1 MKTEDYGP
9 AVVLVYGDGRLEA
22 ALLHPCDGGEAYMG
36 PLLRKAVQY
45 AKTHYDSG
53 NMLDVLMSEGE
64 MQELD
69 RRDGGL
75 AETCKAKG
83 VRHIYYVSYRW
94 NADACRKTYHVAARH
109 PRNGVAGDSDIPEFL
124 DRSGVPKGA
133 ARLV

>member
-1 MKTEDYGP
+1 MRSEDYGP
-9 AVVLVYGDGRLEA
+9 AVVLVYGDGRLET

-53 NMLDVLMSEGE
+53 SITDVLLSEGE
-64 MQELD
+64 MQDLD
-69 RRDGGL
+69 RENL

-83 VRHIYYVSYRW
+83 VRHMYYVSYRW

-109 PRNGVAGDSDIPEFL
+109 RKNGAFGNADIPESL
-124 DRSGVPKGA
+124 DTSGVPRGA
-133 ARLV
+133 DRLV

>member
-22 ALLHPCDGGEAYMG
+22 ALLHPYDGGEAYMG

-53 NMLDVLMSEGE
+53 SITDVLLSEGE

-69 RRDGGL
+69 RQDGGL
-75 AETCKAKG
+75 TETCKAKN
-83 VRHIYYVSYRW
+83 VRHMYYVSYRW
-94 NADACRKTYHVAARH
+94 NADTCKKTYHVAARH
-109 PRNGVAGDSDIPEFL
+109 PKNGAIGDSDIPDFL

-133 ARLV
+133 ERLV

>member
-9 AVVLVYGDGRLEA
+9 AVVLVYGDGLLEV
-22 ALLHPCDGGEAYMG
+22 ALLHPYDGGEAYMG

-53 NMLDVLMSEGE
+53 SITNVLLSEGE

-69 RRDGGL
+69 RQDGGL
-75 AETCKAKG
+75 AETCKAKN
-83 VRHIYYVSYRW
+83 VRHVYYVSYHW
-94 NADACRKTYHVAARH
+94 NADACKKTYHVAARH
-109 PRNGVAGDSDIPEFL
+109 PKNGAIGDSDILDFL

-133 ARLV
+133 ERLV